1 MAMGHDE
8 SAPTLVTLI
17 CKSSLLT
24 SRNPQKEMY
33 IMGMLDGKAAIIT
46 GSGRGIG
53 SATARLLGEQGAS
66 VVVSDLDPAP
76 AEETAAAIRNAG
88 GKAII
93 VPGDVTD
100 SAFPAQLIGATLD
113 AFGGIDIIVN
123 NAGYTWDAVIQNMTD
138 KQWYA
143 MLDVHT
149 TAPFRI
155 LREASKFIREAAK
168 KEQTA
173 NGYANPRKVVNVS
186 SVSGV
191 YGNAGQ
197 VNYSTAKA
205 GITGLTKTLAKEWGR
220 YNVQVNCVCYGFIDT
235 RLTAAKESAQK
246 IQREGEEVALGV
258 PDQMRQL
265 APMLITLGRPGTP
278 QEAAGPVL
286 LLASP
291 LSNYV
296 SGIVLE
302 VTGGRAVS

>member
-1 MAMGHDE
+1 M
-8 SAPTLVTLI
+8 
-17 CKSSLLT
+17 
-24 SRNPQKEMY
+24 
-33 IMGMLDGKAAIIT
+33 MGMIDGKVAILT
-46 GSGRGIG
+46 GAGRGIG
-53 SATARLLGEQGAS
+53 AATAKMFGAEGAS

-76 AEETAAAIRNAG
+76 AEETAATIRHAG
-88 GKAII
+88 GNAI
-93 VPGDVTD
+93 VVAGDVTD
-100 SAFPAQLIGATLD
+100 PAFPAQLIKATLD

-143 MLDVHT
+143 MIDVHT

-155 LREASKFIREAAK
+155 LREASNFIRDAAK
-168 KEQTA
+168 KEQAA
-173 NGYANPRKVVNVS
+173 NGRANPRKVVNVS

-220 YNVQVNCVCYGFIDT
+220 YNVQVNCVCYGFIET
-235 RLTAAKESAQK
+235 RLTASKEAAEK
-246 IQREGEEVALGV
+246 VQRDGEEIQLGV
-258 PDQMRQL
+258 PDQMRQM
-265 APMLITLGRPGTP
+265 APLLIPLGRPGTP
-278 QEAAGPVL
+278 EEAAGPIL
-286 LLASP
+286 FLASP

-302 VTGGRAVS
+302 VTGGRAI

>member
-1 MAMGHDE
+1 
-8 SAPTLVTLI
+8 
-17 CKSSLLT
+17 
-24 SRNPQKEMY
+24 
-33 IMGMLDGKAAIIT
+33 MGMIDGKVAILT
-46 GSGRGIG
+46 GAGRGIG
-53 SATARLLGEQGAS
+53 AATAKMFGAEGAS

-76 AEETAAAIRNAG
+76 AEETAATIRHAG
-88 GKAII
+88 GNAI
-93 VPGDVTD
+93 VVAGDVTD
-100 SAFPAQLIGATLD
+100 PTFPAQLIKATLD

-143 MLDVHT
+143 MIDVHT

-155 LREASKFIREAAK
+155 LREASNFIRDAAK
-168 KEQTA
+168 KEQAA
-173 NGYANPRKVVNVS
+173 NGRANPRKVVNVS

-220 YNVQVNCVCYGFIDT
+220 YNVQVNCVCYGFIET
-235 RLTAAKESAQK
+235 RLTASKEAAEK
-246 IQREGEEVALGV
+246 VQRDGEEIQLGV
-258 PDQMRQL
+258 PDQMRQM
-265 APMLITLGRPGTP
+265 APLLIPLGRPGTP
-278 QEAAGPVL
+278 EEAAGPIL
-286 LLASP
+286 FLASP

-302 VTGGRAVS
+302 VTGGRAI

>member
-1 MAMGHDE
+1 M
-8 SAPTLVTLI
+8 L
-17 CKSSLLT
+17 
-24 SRNPQKEMY
+24 N
-33 IMGMLDGKAAIIT
+33 MGMIDGKVAILT

-53 SATARLLGEQGAS
+53 AATAKLFAAEGAP

-76 AEETAAAIRNAG
+76 AEETAAAIRAAG
-88 GKAII
+88 GKA
-93 VPGDVTD
+93 VVVAGDVTD
-100 SAFPAQLIGATLD
+100 PAFPAQLIKATLD
-113 AFGGIDIIVN
+113 SFGGIDIIVN

-155 LREASKFIREAAK
+155 LREASQFIRDAAK

-173 NGYANPRKVVNVS
+173 NGRANPRKVINVT

-197 VNYSTAKA
+197 VNYSSAKA
-205 GITGLTKTLAKEWGR
+205 GVTGLTKTLAKEWGR
-220 YNVQVNCVCYGFIDT
+220 YNVQVNCVCYGFIET
-235 RLTAAKESAQK
+235 RLTAPKESAEK
-246 IQREGEEVALGV
+246 VVREGEEVQLGV
-258 PDQMRQL
+258 PDQMRQM
-265 APMLITLGRPGTP
+265 APLLIPLGRPGTP
-278 QEAAGPVL
+278 EEAAGPVL
-286 LLASP
+286 FLASP

-302 VTGGRAVS
+302 VTGGRAI

>member
-1 MAMGHDE
+1 MG
-8 SAPTLVTLI
+8 LI
-17 CKSSLLT
+17 
-24 SRNPQKEMY
+24 
-33 IMGMLDGKAAIIT
+33 DGKVAILT

-53 SATARLLGEQGAS
+53 AATAKMFAAEGAS

-76 AEETAAAIRNAG
+76 AEETAAAIRTAG
-88 GKAII
+88 GKAI
-93 VPGDVTD
+93 VVTGDVTD
-100 SAFPAQLIGATLD
+100 PAFPAQLIQATL
-113 AFGGIDIIVN
+113 ASFGGIDIIVN

-155 LREASKFIREAAK
+155 LREASLFIREAAK
-168 KEQTA
+168 KEQAA
-173 NGYANPRKVVNVS
+173 NGRANTRKVVNVS

-197 VNYSTAKA
+197 ANYSTAKA

-220 YNVQVNCVCYGFIDT
+220 YNVQVNCVCFGFIET
-235 RLTAAKESAQK
+235 RLTASKESAEK
-246 IQREGEEVALGV
+246 LVREGEEVQLGV
-258 PDQMRQL
+258 PDQMRQM
-265 APMLITLGRPGTP
+265 APLLIPLGRPGTP
-278 QEAAGPVL
+278 EEAAGPVL
-286 LLASP
+286 FLASP

-302 VTGGRAVS
+302 VTGGRAI

>member
-1 MAMGHDE
+1 MKIEYINIWRLLMG
-8 SAPTLVTLI
+8 LI
-17 CKSSLLT
+17 
-24 SRNPQKEMY
+24 E
-33 IMGMLDGKAAIIT
+33 GKVAILT

-53 SATARLLGEQGAS
+53 AATANMFGSEGAS
-66 VVVSDLDPAP
+66 VVVSDLDQAP
-76 AEETAAAIRNAG
+76 AEETAAVIRSAG
-88 GKAII
+88 GKAIV

-100 SAFPAQLIGATLD
+100 SAFPAQLIQATLD

-155 LREASKFIREAAK
+155 LREAAKFIREAAK
-168 KEQTA
+168 KEQAA
-173 NGYANPRKVVNVS
+173 NGHANPRKVVNVS

-220 YNVQVNCVCYGFIDT
+220 YNVQVNCVCYGLIDT
-235 RLTAAKESAQK
+235 RLTAAKES
-246 IQREGEEVALGV
+246 
-258 PDQMRQL
+258 
-265 APMLITLGRPGTP
+265 
-278 QEAAGPVL
+278 
-286 LLASP
+286 
-291 LSNYV
+291 
-296 SGIVLE
+296 
-302 VTGGRAVS
+302 

>member
-1 MAMGHDE
+1 
-8 SAPTLVTLI
+8 
-17 CKSSLLT
+17 
-24 SRNPQKEMY
+24 
-33 IMGMLDGKAAIIT
+33 MGMLDAKVAIIT

-53 SATARLLGEQGAS
+53 AASAQLLGSEGAR
-66 VVVSDLDPAP
+66 VIVSDLDPAP
-76 AEETAAAIRNAG
+76 AEETAVAIRAAG
-88 GKAII
+88 GQAAVIA
-93 VPGDVTD
+93 GDVTD
-100 SAFPAQLIGATLD
+100 PAFPKQLIQGTLD

-143 MLDVHT
+143 IIDVHT

-155 LREASKFIREAAK
+155 LREASHFIRETAK
-168 KEQTA
+168 KEAAA
-173 NGYANPRKVVNVS
+173 NGRANPRKIINVS

-205 GITGLTKTLAKEWGR
+205 GITGLTKTIAKEWGR
-220 YNVQVNCVCYGFIDT
+220 FNVQANCVCYGFIDT
-235 RLTAAKESAQK
+235 RLTAAKETAEK
-246 IQREGEEVALGV
+246 IQRDGEEIALGV
-258 PDQMRQL
+258 PDQMRQMAAL
-265 APMLITLGRPGTP
+265 TISLGRPGTS

-286 LLASP
+286 FLASP

-302 VTGGRAVS
+302 VTGGRAL

>member
-1 MAMGHDE
+1 MG
-8 SAPTLVTLI
+8 LI
-17 CKSSLLT
+17 
-24 SRNPQKEMY
+24 
-33 IMGMLDGKAAIIT
+33 DGKVAILT

-53 SATARLLGEQGAS
+53 AATAKMFAAEGAS

-76 AEETAAAIRNAG
+76 AEETAAAIRAAG
-88 GKAII
+88 GKA
-93 VPGDVTD
+93 VVVAGDVTD
-100 SAFPAQLIGATLD
+100 PAFPAQLIQATLSS
-113 AFGGIDIIVN
+113 FGGIDIIVN

-155 LREASKFIREAAK
+155 LREASQFIREAAK
-168 KEQTA
+168 KEQAA
-173 NGYANPRKVVNVS
+173 NGRANPRKVVNVS

-197 VNYSTAKA
+197 ANYSTAKA

-220 YNVQVNCVCYGFIDT
+220 YNVQVNCVCYGFIET
-235 RLTAAKESAQK
+235 RLTASKESAEK
-246 IQREGEEVALGV
+246 LVREGEEVQLGV
-258 PDQMRQL
+258 PDQMRQM
-265 APMLITLGRPGTP
+265 APLLIPLGRPGTP
-278 QEAAGPVL
+278 EEAAGPVL
-286 LLASP
+286 FLASP

-302 VTGGRAVS
+302 VTGGRAI

>member
-1 MAMGHDE
+1 MG
-8 SAPTLVTLI
+8 LI
-17 CKSSLLT
+17 
-24 SRNPQKEMY
+24 
-33 IMGMLDGKAAIIT
+33 DGKVAILT

-53 SATARLLGEQGAS
+53 GAAARLFAAEGAS

-76 AEETAAAIRNAG
+76 AEETATAIRNAG
-88 GKAII
+88 GKAIV

-100 SAFPAQLIGATLD
+100 PAFPAQLIKATLD

-143 MLDVHT
+143 MIDVHT

-155 LREASKFIREAAK
+155 LREASQYIREAAK
-168 KEQTA
+168 KEQAA
-173 NGYANPRKVVNVS
+173 NGRARARKVVNVS

-235 RLTAAKESAQK
+235 RLTAAKEQAETLE
-246 IQREGEEVALGV
+246 RDGEEVALGV
-258 PDQMRQL
+258 PEAMRQM
-265 APMLITLGRPGTP
+265 APMLIPLGRPGTP
-278 QEAAGPVL
+278 EEAAGPML
-286 LLASP
+286 FLASP
-291 LSNYV
+291 LSDYV
-296 SGIVLE
+296 SGHVLE
-302 VTGGRAVS
+302 VTGGRAV

>member
-1 MAMGHDE
+1 
-8 SAPTLVTLI
+8 
-17 CKSSLLT
+17 
-24 SRNPQKEMY
+24 
-33 IMGMLDGKAAIIT
+33 MGMIDGKVAILT

-53 SATARLLGEQGAS
+53 AATAKMFGTEGAS

-76 AEETAAAIRNAG
+76 AEETAAAIRAAG
-88 GKAII
+88 GKA
-93 VPGDVTD
+93 VVVAGDVTD
-100 SAFPAQLIGATLD
+100 PAFPAQLIKATLD
-113 AFGGIDIIVN
+113 SFGGIDIIVN

-155 LREASKFIREAAK
+155 LREASQFIREAAK
-168 KEQTA
+168 KEQAA
-173 NGYANPRKVVNVS
+173 NGRANPRKVINVA

-205 GITGLTKTLAKEWGR
+205 GVTGLTKTLAKEWGR
-220 YNVQVNCVCYGFIDT
+220 YNVQVNCVCYGFIET
-235 RLTAAKESAQK
+235 RLTAPKESAEK
-246 IQREGEEVALGV
+246 VVREGEEVQLGV
-258 PDQMRQL
+258 PDQMRQM
-265 APMLITLGRPGTP
+265 APLLIPLGRPGTP
-278 QEAAGPVL
+278 EEAAGPVL
-286 LLASP
+286 FLASP

-302 VTGGRAVS
+302 VTGGRAI